1 VDYNYWAWSRDSK
14 YIYYDGP
21 SGDQINAM
29 RLRISDGQ
37 IEKVANLTGIR
48 RVPGA
53 FGAWFAL
60 GPNDEPLL
68 LRNAGNQQIYALDW
82 EAP

>member
-1 VDYNYWAWSRDSK
+1 
-14 YIYYDGP
+14 
-21 SGDQINAM
+21 M

-53 FGAWFAL
+53 FGAWFGL